1 MMLCRILLILV
12 LFVVSIQQA
21 MPAKA
26 SNADQLTIEAAELV
40 DNGGY
45 AVESDGQLL
54 ASHNLHTMYIP
65 ASIIKI
71 ATALSALEILGPD
84 YQFETHFFVDA
95 ARNLYIKGFGDPYL
109 VSEEVSLIM
118 DRLQQL
124 GVHTINNIY
133 LDHSS
138 YHLSYPTDGLG
149 FSDNPYD
156 ALNSGLAVNFNTVKI
171 QVSGKGEVQSAEEQ
185 TPTVPLMQRLG
196 KDMKPGSYRINI
208 STDEKNGYGVISRYV
223 GELVRAF
230 QQQKG
235 IDGGG
240 EITEKQVP
248 ENLAPVYVHRSGK
261 SLLEIIEPLML
272 YSNNFIANQ
281 LFLACGAK
289 QYGYPATWAKG
300 RRALVEYM
308 EKSLGLAEKDVK
320 LVEGSGLSRRNRV
333 SPYAMLLILHAFK
346 PYGHLLPPE
355 DNKRIKSGTLKGI
368 YSYAGY
374 FMNAGELD
382 SFVLILNQSGNKR
395 DTLLKL
401 LERYYRRKGKRVQ
414 GF

>member
-1 MMLCRILLILV
+1 MKFFVKLMPFLLV
-12 LFVVSIQQA
+12 LVLVYPQLNCMAQDDA
-21 MPAKA
+21 VLKKA
-26 SNADQLTIEAAELV
+26 AILI

-45 AVESDGQLL
+45 AVEKNGQLL
-54 ASHNLHTMYIP
+54 VSHNLRGMYIP

-71 ATALSALEILGPD
+71 ATALSSLEILGPD
-84 YQFETHFFVDA
+84 YQFETHFFMDA
-95 ARNLYIKGFGDPYL
+95 AQNLYIKGFGDPYL

-118 DRLQQL
+118 DRLQQI
-124 GVHTINNIY
+124 GVLTINNIY

-138 YHLSYPTDGLG
+138 YQLSYPTDGLG

-185 TPTVPLMQRLG
+185 TPTLPLMQRLG

-208 STDEKNGYGVISRYV
+208 STDEKKGYGVISRYV

-235 IDGGG
+235 MPGGG
-240 EITEKQVP
+240 EIAEKQVP
-248 ENLAPVYVHRSGK
+248 EKLEPLYVHRSGK

-308 EKSLGLAEKDVK
+308 QNSLGLAEKDVK
-320 LVEGSGLSRRNRV
+320 MVEGSGLSRRNRV
-333 SPYAMLLILHAFK
+333 SPHAMLLILHAFK
-346 PYGHLLPPE
+346 PYGHLLPLE

-374 FMNAGELD
+374 FMNPGELD

-395 DTLLKL
+395 DTLLGV
-401 LERYYRRKGKRVQ
+401 LEGYYRRAGKRVR

>member
-1 MMLCRILLILV
+1 MKFFVKLFLFLIVLVFVYPQPNGMAKDDYTILNKVAKLI
-12 LFVVSIQQA
+12 
-21 MPAKA
+21 
-26 SNADQLTIEAAELV
+26 
-40 DNGGY
+40 DNGVY
-45 AVESDGQLL
+45 AVERNGQLL
-54 ASHNLHTMYIP
+54 VSHNLHGMYIP

-124 GVHTINNIY
+124 GVNTIYNIY
-133 LDHSS
+133 IDHFSYQLSS
-138 YHLSYPTDGLG
+138 SADGLG

-156 ALNSGLAVNFNTVKI
+156 AFNSGLAVNFNTVKI

-185 TPTVPLMQRLG
+185 TPTLPLMQRLG

-208 STDEKNGYGVISRYV
+208 STDEKKGYGVISRYV
-223 GELVRAF
+223 GELLRAF

-235 IDGGG
+235 MDGAG
-240 EITEKQVP
+240 EIAEKQVP
-248 ENLAPVYVHRSGK
+248 ENLEPVYVHRSGK
-261 SLLEIIEPLML
+261 SLLEIIEHLML

-300 RRALVEYM
+300 GRALVEYM
-308 EKSLGLAEKDVK
+308 QNSLGLAEKDVK
-320 LVEGSGLSRRNRV
+320 MVEGSGLSRRNRI
-333 SPYAMLLILHAFK
+333 SPHAMLLILHAFK
-346 PYGHLLPPE
+346 PYGHLLPLE

-368 YSYAGY
+368 NSYAGY
-374 FMNAGELD
+374 FMNSGELD
-382 SFVLILNQSGNKR
+382 GFVLILNQNRNNR
-395 DTLLKL
+395 DRVLGL
-401 LERYYRRKGKRVQ
+401 LERFYFGPEKNVQ
-414 GF
+414 